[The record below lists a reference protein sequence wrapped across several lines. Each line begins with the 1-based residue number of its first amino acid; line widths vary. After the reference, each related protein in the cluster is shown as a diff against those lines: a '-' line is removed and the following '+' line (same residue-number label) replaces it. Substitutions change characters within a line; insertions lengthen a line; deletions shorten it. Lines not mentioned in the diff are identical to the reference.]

1 MEGKSKVLLERLEKL
16 SKAMAEEYGKGMSR
30 SRALSEGRCASC
42 GEKAD
47 EFRDEV
53 SKDEYK
59 LTAWCQ
65 SCQDSFFN
73 T

>member
-53 SKDEYK
+53 S
-59 LTAWCQ
+59 
-65 SCQDSFFN
+65 
-73 T
+73 